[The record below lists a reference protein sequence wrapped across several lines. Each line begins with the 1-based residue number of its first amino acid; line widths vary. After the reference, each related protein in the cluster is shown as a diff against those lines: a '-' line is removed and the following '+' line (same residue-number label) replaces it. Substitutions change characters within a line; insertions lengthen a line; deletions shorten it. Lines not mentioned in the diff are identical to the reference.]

1 MSNHNNPPKPP
12 PIGNTVNN
20 SSNNN
25 NNNNNSWLSNILR
38 PRASSVSVESCL
50 NITNNDPSRPLD
62 ARPVLP
68 LLSSSQS
75 LVFRCKHLLS
85 FSELCKSY
93 RFTHLEDVFFTVQD
107 ILEPSNPREARHAVY
122 EFILACIMGQYSE
135 LGMARVTFY
144 SSLKH
149 DFNWDDFADMYRVLY
164 ALSKGGRDISGFEK
178 NISKLLI
185 HWLDTSIEKYHK
197 NTDPARPIPYL
208 SDLLHLLTVTAKFNF
223 ALFEEH
229 EVTFMIQATHKA
241 FFASHHVSDIEACLE
256 FADVVVRYRFVPF
269 DALTAFL
276 DILSA
281 SATMLDQQ
289 KYWSI
294 FQNLL
299 RSHCAHSAILTLC
312 KFLDQKPLDTHTLT
326 LIKGATVLLSET
338 VWGNNGKSETYVTDS
353 VVLMYFKRAVAHD
366 SDPVNTAILQALTLA
381 IQSNTLTFMDWDL
394 VWDVIDVCTLYIL
407 KMTDYN
413 CSHDIH
419 LFDVQKAVLE
429 NNTLGVKTVVQF
441 ARLADILV
449 QMYVDKT
456 YKGPVSRLIQV
467 LYRLRGYCSD
477 ETALLLMDYYVV
489 EHSFLPSSDDW
500 LDLLQEMTKTF
511 FIDNHASSTV
521 RLKMLMIVSDVCTF
535 VKDFYSEI
543 IYESLVI
550 NMMQNLSSETDPD
563 IRQTGIDL
571 LVSSLSDCQNIDIFD
586 KLILTLSDCAR
597 CRCVSSDGALGT
609 RNYCIGVPAMCGLSE
624 VFENLLLASN
634 GKLCEKTFNIIT
646 QIANDPSDLTCPY
659 GGPKIIA
666 LDLLLRLRC
675 PTNHHLHLIRDS
687 KYIGCMESSD
697 CLHTIYIDM
706 SDDPQGFIHN
716 ARLQLQKRRE
726 EKEKRRKA
734 DSLLLGPSRP
744 QQQQQ
749 QQADDSQLLK
759 ELVFYPN
766 PNVVSYKSNEEDDTT
781 VLNIDDMLKSYILV
795 LSDSS
800 NWHLVQFLLKRL
812 PQQLSNKHLFCGA
825 SPSINKLRKCLVKW
839 ISNRKFLEN
848 VVNLP
853 VNVKRNDLT
862 VHAYNL
868 LTILISYR
876 RIFTDPKQDQD
887 EIVYA
892 FYIGITQ
899 VTAATRLCINALLVC
914 CYEMPLSV
922 TKMLN
927 EILQR
932 MSQIISVSSVSVHIL
947 EFLSALA
954 RLPNLYANFTGDMY
968 KPVFAIALNYLQHSR
983 SQQTQ
988 SPMTSPLLSSGP
1000 NSALNSPISP
1010 SVDPGQGALKQ
1021 YVLVMAYMVITV
1033 WFTSIPLRERRKH
1046 VPFIIQRL
1054 LGGNPRVID
1063 EQTYTCIDMLS
1074 RFSFADVDLAPEK
1087 SIVSKILMGDH
1098 DDNKSSP
1105 SLKQQSQKTWV
1116 YGHTLLTLRTAKSAG
1131 WIEVTV
1137 RRPSGTVSMMCYV
1150 ENKLKSDGID
1160 YRTLPA
1166 LLMMQ
1171 YQPDILANK
1180 IMQHTETDDQAK
1192 EEKRLPEE
1200 AIGDILSE
1208 PATTTPASNNLSH
1221 LLKTDLS
1228 IDPGFLYLQ
1237 LNNYPDLTHAIDV
1250 SPPLPNDESTART
1263 LATFDRIPVV
1273 DFHKIGVLYVGK
1285 GQRHEVDILA
1295 NTYGSPDYVRF
1306 LNALGTI
1313 ERLRGRTG
1321 NSGGLDREADIDG
1334 RFAYFWKDDVTE
1346 AVFHI
1351 ATLMPTHLDRD
1362 PQCSAKKRHI
1372 GNDYVTIVYNDSGL
1386 DYAFDTLPSQ
1396 FNFINIVVSP
1406 HSISTE
1412 AISPTHALGGAE
1424 NTFFKVEMQRRPDMP
1439 DIGPLFEPKLVSA
1452 QSLPAFVRQAAIHAN
1467 IFAQVFWQSAGAK
1480 REYVTH
1486 WRERLRQILRIKER
1500 LAVKTNSAS
1509 STPNTTPNPNNYA
1522 ESNKMHTVEAIL
1534 DFTKYT

>member
-12 PIGNTVNN
+12 PIGNTISN

-25 NNNNNSWLSNILR
+25 NNSNSWLSNILR

-197 NTDPARPIPYL
+197 NTDATRPIPYL

-241 FFASHHVSDIEACLE
+241 FFASHH
-256 FADVVVRYRFVPF
+256 
-269 DALTAFL
+269 
-276 DILSA
+276 
-281 SATMLDQQ
+281 
-289 KYWSI
+289 
-294 FQNLL
+294 
-299 RSHCAHSAILTLC
+299 
-312 KFLDQKPLDTHTLT
+312 
-326 LIKGATVLLSET
+326 
-338 VWGNNGKSETYVTDS
+338 
-353 VVLMYFKRAVAHD
+353 
-366 SDPVNTAILQALTLA
+366 
-381 IQSNTLTFMDWDL
+381 
-394 VWDVIDVCTLYIL
+394 
-407 KMTDYN
+407 
-413 CSHDIH
+413 
-419 LFDVQKAVLE
+419 
-429 NNTLGVKTVVQF
+429 
-441 ARLADILV
+441 
-449 QMYVDKT
+449 
-456 YKGPVSRLIQV
+456 
-467 LYRLRGYCSD
+467 
-477 ETALLLMDYYVV
+477 
-489 EHSFLPSSDDW
+489 
-500 LDLLQEMTKTF
+500 
-511 FIDNHASSTV
+511 
-521 RLKMLMIVSDVCTF
+521 
-535 VKDFYSEI
+535 
-543 IYESLVI
+543 
-550 NMMQNLSSETDPD
+550 
-563 IRQTGIDL
+563 
-571 LVSSLSDCQNIDIFD
+571 
-586 KLILTLSDCAR
+586 
-597 CRCVSSDGALGT
+597 
-609 RNYCIGVPAMCGLSE
+609 
-624 VFENLLLASN
+624 
-634 GKLCEKTFNIIT
+634 
-646 QIANDPSDLTCPY
+646 
-659 GGPKIIA
+659 
-666 LDLLLRLRC
+666 
-675 PTNHHLHLIRDS
+675 
-687 KYIGCMESSD
+687 
-697 CLHTIYIDM
+697 
-706 SDDPQGFIHN
+706 
-716 ARLQLQKRRE
+716 
-726 EKEKRRKA
+726 
-734 DSLLLGPSRP
+734 
-744 QQQQQ
+744 
-749 QQADDSQLLK
+749 
-759 ELVFYPN
+759 
-766 PNVVSYKSNEEDDTT
+766 
-781 VLNIDDMLKSYILV
+781 
-795 LSDSS
+795 
-800 NWHLVQFLLKRL
+800 
-812 PQQLSNKHLFCGA
+812 
-825 SPSINKLRKCLVKW
+825 
-839 ISNRKFLEN
+839 
-848 VVNLP
+848 
-853 VNVKRNDLT
+853 
-862 VHAYNL
+862 
-868 LTILISYR
+868 
-876 RIFTDPKQDQD
+876 D

-1010 SVDPGQGALKQ
+1010 TVDPGQGALKQ
-1021 YVLVMAYMVITV
+1021 YVLVMAYMVITI

-1098 DDNKSSP
+1098 DDNRSSP
-1105 SLKQQSQKTWV
+1105 SLKQQSQKTW
-1116 YGHTLLTLRTAKSAG
+1116 
-1131 WIEVTV
+1131 
-1137 RRPSGTVSMMCYV
+1137 
-1150 ENKLKSDGID
+1150 
-1160 YRTLPA
+1160 
-1166 LLMMQ
+1166 
-1171 YQPDILANK
+1171 
-1180 IMQHTETDDQAK
+1180 
-1192 EEKRLPEE
+1192 
-1200 AIGDILSE
+1200 
-1208 PATTTPASNNLSH
+1208 
-1221 LLKTDLS
+1221 
-1228 IDPGFLYLQ
+1228 
-1237 LNNYPDLTHAIDV
+1237 
-1250 SPPLPNDESTART
+1250 
-1263 LATFDRIPVV
+1263 
-1273 DFHKIGVLYVGK
+1273 
-1285 GQRHEVDILA
+1285 
-1295 NTYGSPDYVRF
+1295 
-1306 LNALGTI
+1306 
-1313 ERLRGRTG
+1313 
-1321 NSGGLDREADIDG
+1321 
-1334 RFAYFWKDDVTE
+1334 
-1346 AVFHI
+1346 
-1351 ATLMPTHLDRD
+1351 
-1362 PQCSAKKRHI
+1362 
-1372 GNDYVTIVYNDSGL
+1372 
-1386 DYAFDTLPSQ
+1386 
-1396 FNFINIVVSP
+1396 
-1406 HSISTE
+1406 
-1412 AISPTHALGGAE
+1412 
-1424 NTFFKVEMQRRPDMP
+1424 
-1439 DIGPLFEPKLVSA
+1439 
-1452 QSLPAFVRQAAIHAN
+1452 
-1467 IFAQVFWQSAGAK
+1467 SAGAK

>member
-1 MSNHNNPPKPP
+1 MSSNSQKPSTT
-12 PIGNTVNN
+12 GNNN
-20 SSNNN
+20 SS
-25 NNNNNSWLSNILR
+25 SWLSNILR
-38 PRASSVSVESCL
+38 PRSLSVSIESCL
-50 NITNNDPSRPLD
+50 NITNSDPSLPLD
-62 ARPVLP
+62 ARPILP
-68 LLSSSQS
+68 LLSTTQS
-75 LVFRCKHLLS
+75 LGSRCKHLAA

-93 RFTHLEDVFFTVQD
+93 KFTHLENVFFTVQD
-107 ILEPSNPREARHAVY
+107 ILESSLPREARHIIF
-122 EFILACIMGQYSE
+122 EFMLACIMGQYSE

-144 SSLKH
+144 ASLKNYSNWE
-149 DFNWDDFADMYRVLY
+149 DFSDMYRVLY
-164 ALSKGGRDISGFEK
+164 ALCKGGRDISGFEK

-185 HWLDTSIEKYHK
+185 QWLTLSIEKQ
-197 NTDPARPIPYL
+197 DSRPSGTAIPYL
-208 SDLLHLLTVTAKFNF
+208 KDLLHLLTVTAKFNF

-229 EVTFMIQATHKA
+229 EVTFMIHATHRA
-241 FFASHHVSDIEACLE
+241 FFASSHLDDIEACLE

-269 DALTAFL
+269 DGLKLFL
-276 DILSA
+276 DILSV
-281 SATMLDQQ
+281 SATVLDQA

-312 KFLDQKPLDTHTLT
+312 RFLDEKQLDAEKITLMR
-326 LIKGATVLLSET
+326 GAAILLSET
-338 VWGNNGKSETYVTDS
+338 AWGKTGGKSEAYMVVDS
-353 VVLMYFKRAVAHD
+353 VILMYFKRAVTNQHD
-366 SDPVNTAILQALTLA
+366 TINTAILKALIIA
-381 IQSNTLTFMDWDL
+381 VQSTENTLSFMDWDL
-394 VWDVIDVCTLYIL
+394 VWDSIDQCILYIL

-413 CSHDIH
+413 CNNDIH
-419 LFDVQKAVLE
+419 LFEK
-429 NNTLGVKTVVQF
+429 NTTTHIKTITAF
-441 ARLADILV
+441 SRIAEIII
-449 QMYVDKT
+449 QMYTQKS
-456 YKGPVSRLIQV
+456 YSGPVNRLMEA
-467 LYRLRGYCSD
+467 LYKLRDYCSD
-477 ETALLLMDYYVV
+477 KTALLLMDYYVT
-489 EHSFLPSSDDW
+489 EHCLLPSTDNW
-500 LDLLQEMTKTF
+500 LNLLKEMAKTF
-511 FIDNHASSTV
+511 FIHSRVSSVV
-521 RLKMLMIVSDVCTF
+521 RFKMLTIVNDVCAF
-535 VKDFYSEI
+535 VKDFYSEV

-550 NMMQNLSSETDPD
+550 DMMQGLPNEANAD
-563 IRQTGIDL
+563 IRQAGIDL
-571 LVSSLSDCQNIDIFD
+571 LVSSLSDCQNHVIFD
-586 KLILTLSDCAR
+586 KLVSTLRECAR
-597 CRCVSSDGALGT
+597 CHCLPAEEHRD
-609 RNYCIGVPAMCGLSE
+609 YCIGVPAMCGLSE
-624 VFENLLLASN
+624 LFENLLLASN
-634 GKLCEKTFNIIT
+634 GKLCQKTFDIIAE
-646 QIANDPSDLTCPY
+646 IANEPSDLLCPY
-659 GGPKIIA
+659 GGPKIVA

-675 PTNHHLHLIRDS
+675 PTNHHIHLIQDNIVEEPYTIIYSS
-687 KYIGCMESSD
+687 K
-697 CLHTIYIDM
+697 
-706 SDDPQGFIHN
+706 
-716 ARLQLQKRRE
+716 LQMQRRKDK
-726 EKEKRRKA
+726 KEKRRKE
-734 DSLLLGPSRP
+734 DSLILGPPRSQM
-744 QQQQQ
+744 QQQQPLEEP
-749 QQADDSQLLK
+749 SK
-759 ELVFYPN
+759 EIVFYPN
-766 PNVVSYKSNEEDDTT
+766 PNLVSYQPNEGDETT
-781 VLNIDDMLKSYILV
+781 VLNINELLKAYIQII
-795 LSDSS
+795 SDSP
-800 NWHLVQFLLKRL
+800 NWYVVQFLLKRL

-825 SPSINKLRKCLVKW
+825 SPSINKLRKSLVKW
-839 ISNRKFLEN
+839 TSNRKFLEN
-848 VVNLP
+848 IKNLP
-853 VNVKRNDLT
+853 INVKRNDLA

-892 FYIGITQ
+892 FYVGIMQ
-899 VTAATRLCINALLVC
+899 VTPATRLCINSLAVC

-947 EFLSALA
+947 EFLSGLA

-968 KPVFAIALNYLQHSR
+968 KPVFAITLNYLQHSR
-983 SQQTQ
+983 SQQQ
-988 SPMTSPLLSSGP
+988 PSSSSPMASPLLSSGP

-1010 SVDPGQGALKQ
+1010 ATDPGQGALKQ

-1054 LGGNPRVID
+1054 LGGNVKMID

-1098 DDNKSSP
+1098 EQNST
-1105 SLKQQSQKTWV
+1105 KQQSQKTWV
-1116 YGHTLLTLRTAKSAG
+1116 YGHTLLTLRTAQSVG
-1131 WIEVTV
+1131 WVEATV
-1137 RRPSGTVSMMCYV
+1137 RRPSGTISMMCYL
-1150 ENKLKSDGID
+1150 ENKMKSNEID
-1160 YRTLPA
+1160 YQTLPA

-1171 YQPDILANK
+1171 YQPDLLANK
-1180 IMQHTETDDQAK
+1180 ILQENTEGK
-1192 EEKRLPEE
+1192 EE
-1200 AIGDILSE
+1200 AIGNILSE
-1208 PATTTPASNNLSH
+1208 PTTPSHPVQSISH
-1221 LLKTDLS
+1221 LRKTDAS

-1237 LNNYPDLTHAIDV
+1237 LNNYPDLLRGVEI
-1250 SPPLPNDESTART
+1250 SPPLSNDESTTRT

-1285 GQRHEVDILA
+1285 NQRHEVEILA

-1313 ERLRGRTG
+1313 ERLRGRNG
-1321 NSGGLDREADIDG
+1321 NSGGLDREQDIDG

-1386 DYAFDTLPSQ
+1386 DYSFDTLPSQ

-1412 AISPTHALGGAE
+1412 AISPKHALAGAE

-1439 DIGPLFEPKLVSA
+1439 DIGPLHEPKLVSA
-1452 QSLPAFVRQAAIHAN
+1452 QSLPGFVRQAAIHAN

-1486 WRERLRQILRIKER
+1486 WRERLRQILRVKER
-1500 LAVKTNSAS
+1500 LTAKTNSAASTPS
-1509 STPNTTPNPNNYA
+1509 STPNLNQEPNK
-1522 ESNKMHTVEAIL
+1522 SGFSVEALL